1 MSTVLEYGAFV
12 DTPSGLYYK
21 QRKSLVYGLKY
32 KQKLTN
38 FALFNETIFKMPF
51 FNRVKLFYAW
61 YQVPKKDS
69 LEFFFFFGINTI

>member
-51 FNRVKLFYAW
+51 
-61 YQVPKKDS
+61 
-69 LEFFFFFGINTI
+69 I